1 MLDQTDGGDFCDVLW
16 VRFRSVDEAKSAKK
30 RWDDSPFY
38 AHPLHITYAPEY
50 ASPQHHAVLRYNL
63 LLSHYHF
70 CASRSLSCGSLADD
84 LHVIDRRLPCQTVGT
99 NQISFFLC
107 RSVLR
112 ACILIRAQVRDR
124 GRDVGEAS
132 ETADGDLCAP
142 R

>member
-50 ASPQHHAVLRYNL
+50 ASSQLHAVLRYNL

-70 CASRSLSCGSLADD
+70 VLRARYTVDSLAVD
-84 LHVIDRRLPCQTVGT
+84 LHDRRLPCQTVGT

-107 RSVLR
+107 RPVSR